1 MLLTIWDV
9 IYGFLMEESWHF
21 LWCWDQWV
29 FLSPLTVLVQV
40 WVKDCFAL
48 GRRYALYILDFRLW
62 CVTPKYTLFFFFL
75 LSHKSSNDEQPPR
88 FRVPSRGPV
97 PGIRLDWIHPKVGTG
112 ERRSRREEEEE
123 EECACLSLL
132 CTQKTCPGHFSLT
145 SAQHIL
151 GTGSSPTAPW
161 KGLEGNKCALSLA
174 HAARTIKE
182 WHQIHR
188 VAFLSVL

>member
-40 WVKDCFAL
+40 WVKCCFAL

-112 ERRSRREEEEE
+112 ERRERRRRRRRMCLFISVVHSKNLSR
-123 EECACLSLL
+123 AFF
-132 CTQKTCPGHFSLT
+132 PDFS
-145 SAQHIL
+145 
-151 GTGSSPTAPW
+151 P
-161 KGLEGNKCALSLA
+161 A
-174 HAARTIKE
+174 HTWDRLQPHSTVKRIRGK
-182 WHQIHR
+182 
-188 VAFLSVL
+188 